1 VRVIAGRAKGRKLF
15 SVPGKGTRPITAR
28 VKGALFNILRPR
40 LAGAVM
46 LDLFGGT
53 GAVGIEA
60 LSRNAEHVVFVERSR
75 QAAEVIRRNLELTR
89 LSDYAEIV
97 RADAFQYLARA
108 PREGQF
114 DIIYVAPPQYKA
126 LWLKALLEID
136 GNGLLAEDG
145 LVVVQIHPKEV
156 VQATLLHLEMV
167 DERHYGSTLLRF
179 YAPKGANRGAE
190 PAQNDHLREADHG
203 AA

>member
-1 VRVIAGRAKGRKLF
+1 MRVIAGRAKGRKLF

-40 LAGAVM
+40 LAGSVM

-53 GAVGIEA
+53 GAVGIEG

-89 LSDYAEIV
+89 LSDRAEIV

-108 PREGQF
+108 PRDGQF

-136 GNGLLAEDG
+136 GHGLLAEDG

-156 VQATLLHLEMV
+156 VQATLLRLEMI

-179 YAPKGANRGAE
+179 YARKSASRGSE
-190 PAQNDHLREADHG
+190 PTQDGMSSEGDRGLA
-203 AA
+203 

>member
-136 GNGLLAEDG
+136 AHGLLAEDG

-156 VQATLLHLEMV
+156 AQATLLHLEGV

-179 YAPKGANRGAE
+179 YAPKAAKRQAE
-190 PAQNDHLREADHG
+190 SARDDQPSEGEHG